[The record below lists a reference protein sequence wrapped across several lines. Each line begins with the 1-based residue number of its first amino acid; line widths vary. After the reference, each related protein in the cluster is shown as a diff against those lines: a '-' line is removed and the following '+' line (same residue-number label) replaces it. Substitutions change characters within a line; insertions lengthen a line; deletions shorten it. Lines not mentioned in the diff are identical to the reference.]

1 MSDRQIIQLPEAPP
15 IPGLA
20 FRYFRDESDF
30 AAMVAVIE
38 ACLEHDAVD
47 PLSPEAGLPTV
58 QELQTSFS
66 QAENIDLNK
75 DLLLATLNDEVIG
88 FQWIRWWLQADGTTV
103 YYHRGRVVPAWRA
116 RGIGTA
122 TLRWAERHIRELAR
136 THVTDGGAA
145 VFQANTTSHETSYNE
160 LLVTEG
166 YTPVHS
172 FIELGYDDSHA
183 LPDVSLPDEFALK
196 PVTAEHY
203 RAIWEANEEAFAE
216 EWGHRRST
224 DEGYIKFLGN
234 IVSNTGFDPALWQ
247 VVWLGS
253 EIVGVALSE
262 INERGV
268 GEITDLSVRKQWRGR
283 GLSKVLIVEAVKA
296 LKQRDLK
303 LIRIFTDTDDL
314 FGARSLYESVG
325 FRVLNEYIRYQKPVD
340 LA

>member
-1 MSDRQIIQLPEAPP
+1 MMSDKPVIDLPEAPP
-15 IPGLA
+15 IDGLE
-20 FRYFRDESDF
+20 FRHFYDDSDY

-58 QELQTSFS
+58 QELKTSFS
-66 QAENIDLNK
+66 EAENIDLKK
-75 DLLLATLNDEVIG
+75 DMLLVTLNSEVIG
-88 FQWIRWWLQADGTTV
+88 FQWVRWWTQADDTTV

-122 TLRWAERHIRELAR
+122 TLRWAERHIRQLAQSQ
-136 THVTDGGAA
+136 AAEKA

-172 FIELGYDDSHA
+172 FIELGYDDST
-183 LPDVSLPDEFALK
+183 SLPEVDLPQEFILK
-196 PVTAEHY
+196 PITPEHY

-234 IVSNTGFDPALWQ
+234 IVGNPGFDPSLWQ
-247 VVWLGS
+247 VAWHGGD
-253 EIVGVALSE
+253 IAGVALSE
-262 INERGV
+262 INKRGV

-283 GLSKVLIVEAVKA
+283 GLSKVLIVQAVKA
-296 LKQRDLK
+296 LKERDLNH
-303 LIRIFTDTDDL
+303 IRIFTDTDDL

-340 LA
+340 TI